1 MKKIGKFLKEHRIF
15 TMLMAIVIV
24 CFVLIMTVLIN
35 VFGGFGDDSNKYGN
49 RLEGIENVEISK
61 KKQDDFESNI
71 ANNEKVKSVDI
82 LIQGKIVYITMM
94 IEPNVVLEE
103 AESIALKSLDEFTEE
118 EKSFY
123 DFNFTLKQLATENS
137 DGFIISG
144 AKNKNGTKLI
154 WNNNTPV
161 EQEEASA

>member
-49 RLEGIENVEISK
+49 RLEGIEKVEISQ

-123 DFNFTLKQLATENS
+123 DFNYTLKQLATENS

>member
-49 RLEGIENVEISK
+49 RLEGIENVEISQ

-82 LIQGKIVYITMM
+82 LIQGKM
-94 IEPNVVLEE
+94 
-103 AESIALKSLDEFTEE
+103 
-118 EKSFY
+118 
-123 DFNFTLKQLATENS
+123 
-137 DGFIISG
+137 
-144 AKNKNGTKLI
+144 
-154 WNNNTPV
+154 
-161 EQEEASA
+161 

>member
-1 MKKIGKFLKEHRIF
+1 MKKIGKFLKEHRVF

-35 VFGGFGDDSNKYGN
+35 VFGGFGNDADKYGN
-49 RLEGIENVEISK
+49 RLEGIDKVEISE
-61 KKQDDFESNI
+61 KKQSDFKNNI
-71 ANNEKVKSVDI
+71 TNNEKIKSVDVT
-82 LIQGKIVYITMM
+82 IQGKIVYITM
-94 IEPNVVLEE
+94 IVESNVMLEE
-103 AESIALKSLDEFTEE
+103 AEGIALKSLDEFTEE
-118 EKSFY
+118 EKTFY

-137 DGFIISG
+137 DGFVISG

>member
-49 RLEGIENVEISK
+49 RLEGIENVEISQ

-123 DFNFTLKQLATENS
+123 DFNYTLKQLATENS

>member
-35 VFGGFGDDSNKYGN
+35 VFGGFLDDSGSYGN
-49 RLEGIENVEISK
+49 RLEGRENVEITEK
-61 KKQDDFESNI
+61 RQNDFENNI
-71 ANNEKVKSVDI
+71 GNNEKIESVD
-82 LIQGKIVYITMM
+82 LRVQGKIVYITITVKSGVM
-94 IEPNVVLEE
+94 IEE
-103 AESIALKSLDEFTEE
+103 AKGIALKSLDEFSDE
-118 EKSFY
+118 EKEFY
-123 DFNFTLKQLATENS
+123 DFGFTLKQNATDSGE
-137 DGFIISG
+137 GYIIEG

-154 WNNNTPV
+154 WNNNRVV